1 MISRRRPSRVLL
13 GLAGAAAV
21 LTGVLGSSAAASAAP
36 LVDITVVGGADAA
49 AGAPSTGMPV
59 MNPDGPTQLQVTG
72 SGFQSVPGGFGG
84 IYVLFGWVDP
94 SGAWQP
100 SAGGATGTTYRYAM
114 DDEASPQGYQQFLSF
129 PGGATEAS
137 ASGGVLGADGSWAT
151 TLTVP
156 GPVFQT
162 FDREN
167 DEVTVDCLSTQCGV
181 ITIGAHGVANAN
193 NESFTPVTFAQP
205 AASPSAAP
213 SATPAGTPSGTS
225 TPGPATASA
234 PPTAG
239 ATAVALDAASG
250 TGDSLL
256 PFLLSLGVIVV
267 VVVAAV
273 VVVLILRRRRAA
285 P

>member
-1 MISRRRPSRVLL
+1 MISRHRPSRVLL

-21 LTGVLGSSAAASAAP
+21 LAGVLGSSAAASAAP
-36 LVDITVVGGADAA
+36 LVDISVVGGADAA

-72 SGFQSVPGGFGG
+72 SGFQSVAGGFGG

-94 SGAWQP
+94 TGSWQP

-114 DDEASPQGYQQFLSF
+114 DDEAAPQGYQQFLSF

-137 ASGGVLGADGSWAT
+137 ASGGVLGADGAWAT
-151 TLTVP
+151 TITVP

-167 DEVTVDCLSTQCGV
+167 NEITVDCVATQCGV

-205 AASPSAAP
+205 APAVSPTPSSTPTPAGGAASASPSAE
-213 SATPAGTPSGTS
+213 ATT
-225 TPGPATASA
+225 
-234 PPTAG
+234 
-239 ATAVALDAASG
+239 VALETTSGQDDSTLPLVLAA
-250 TGDSLL
+250 
-256 PFLLSLGVIVV
+256 GVLAVV
-267 VVVAAV
+267 VIAAV
-273 VVVLILRRRRAA
+273 VVVLVLRRRRSA

>member
-1 MISRRRPSRVLL
+1 MIPRRRPSRVLL

-21 LTGVLGSSAAASAAP
+21 LAGVLSSTAAASAAP
-36 LVDITVVGGADAA
+36 LVDISVVGGADATS
-49 AGAPSTGMPV
+49 GAPSTGMPV
-59 MNPDGPTQLQVTG
+59 MNVDGPTQLQVTG

-94 SGAWQP
+94 AGSWQP

-137 ASGGVLGADGSWAT
+137 ASGGVLGADGAWAT
-151 TLTVP
+151 TITVP

-167 DEVTVDCLSTQCGV
+167 NEVTVDCVATQCGV

-193 NESFTPVTFAQP
+193 NESFTPVTFVQP
-205 AASPSAAP
+205 AASPSVAP
-213 SATPAGTPSGTS
+213 SATP

-234 PPTAG
+234 SPTAEE
-239 ATAVALDAASG
+239 TTVALETTSG
-250 TGDSLL
+250 QGDSTL
-256 PFLLSLGVIVV
+256 PLVLAAGVLV
-267 VVVAAV
+267 VVVAAAVVV
-273 VVVLILRRRRAA
+273 VVVLRRRRTA